1 MTTIKHNVKTENL
14 KQEVRQIRE
23 AAQKVVN
30 SKQSAIR
37 FLEST
42 GMHSSTG
49 QLKPQFR

>member
-1 MTTIKHNVKTENL
+1 MTTINHNAKTGNV

-23 AAQKVVN
+23 AAKKVAS
-30 SKQSAIR
+30 SKESAVR
-37 FLEST
+37 FLRAT